1 MIKLFEQNKK
11 LASFTTIIVAI
22 AIFLISSI
30 PGQGTSYGTSH
41 TSVIYHFFAF
51 FFLQL
56 FLLITTTKS
65 NTKHF
70 SSSIIISFL
79 YACLDELHQYF
90 IPGRF
95 CSWSDIFTD
104 LGGILLATFMYYK
117 HKTKLN
123 FK

>member
-11 LASFTTIIVAI
+11 LASFTTIIIAI
-22 AIFLISSI
+22 AIFVISSI
-30 PGQGTSYGTSH
+30 PGQGTSHGTNY
-41 TSVIYHFFAF
+41 TSTIYHFFAF

-56 FLLITTTKS
+56 FLLITTTKKS

-90 IPGRF
+90 VQGRF
-95 CSWSDIFTD
+95 CSLEDIFTD

-117 HKTKLN
+117 YKK
-123 FK
+123 F